1 MKKIFAAL
9 FFFFFVINIS
19 GCAGTHANPI
29 PISQIGDDKMSCNA
43 IIAEM
48 NLMNQLAEQ
57 KSADGSGQVAKNTAA
72 AITGVFLIIPL
83 FFIDPNNHNSVEEQ
97 AARNRAVKLQM
108 IGKDKGCFDVKPN
121 PTDEK
126 QNSAPVESTQK

>member
-1 MKKIFAAL
+1 
-9 FFFFFVINIS
+9 
-19 GCAGTHANPI
+19 
-29 PISQIGDDKMSCNA
+29 MSCNA

-108 IGKDKGCFDVKPN
+108 IGKDKGCFDEKPN
-121 PTDEK
+121 STDE
-126 QNSAPVESTQK
+126 NSLVLCLRINETALSHCSGDQGESVLSFGVIMTISVYLWMAGVASPF